1 VTPLFGRLRDFDE
14 DAYRNIVSLR
24 KSQDLFDDLTGGDA
38 SMSAIA
44 VEAEARV
51 KSGIPPGII
60 PRGFHYTIAIAYPF
74 EHEPYLKTRYGN
86 GTYGV
91 WYGALTLDTTIRETA
106 FHMVKEETG
115 IEGNTGLIHRERAVY
130 RVHCKALLI
139 DLSGKEAEYP
149 DLVGQD
155 YGFTRQV
162 GERLR
167 REGHPGLLSPSA
179 RQKGGINLVAFSP
192 AILSDPRLSCYLT
205 YTCDPVRRTVTVERT
220 VGKVMSTLQF

>member
-1 VTPLFGRLRDFDE
+1 MTPLFGRVRDFDE

-51 KSGIPPGII
+51 KAGIPLGII
-60 PRGFHYTIAIAYPF
+60 PRGFHYTISIAYPF

-86 GTYGV
+86 GSYGV
-91 WYGALTLDTTIRETA
+91 WYGALALNTTIHETA

-167 REGHPGLLSPSA
+167 REGHPGLLAPSA
-179 RQKGGINLVAFSP
+179 RHKSGINLVSFSP

-220 VGKVMSTLQF
+220 VGKAMLTLQF